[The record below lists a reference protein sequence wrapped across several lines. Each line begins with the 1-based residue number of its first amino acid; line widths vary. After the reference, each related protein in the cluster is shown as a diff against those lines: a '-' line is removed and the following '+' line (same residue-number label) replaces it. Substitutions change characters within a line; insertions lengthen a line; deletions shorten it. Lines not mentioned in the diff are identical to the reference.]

1 MLHVHHSNRLERLAD
16 RLCEVIAAPLGP
28 ALAPETIVV
37 PNPGMARWLSLA
49 VAQRLGVAANLDCVF
64 PAAFVWRVLRAQDAT
79 LPPLPPA
86 EQGPLLFALLAA
98 FAAPDRPAE
107 VGRYL
112 ADDDGLKA
120 WQLARRLADAYQRY
134 QVFRPEWL
142 ADWEQGGG
150 NGWDARLWQRVAA
163 GQPHQGR
170 LLIELAGR
178 VKAGRLVTAGLPA
191 RVSVF
196 GLSALAPAYLEL
208 MQALAVDRDVHVQ
221 FFDPCAAYW
230 HELQT
235 PRAVAR
241 RRRRWA
247 QQAMGVDP
255 TDDANA
261 SHPLLAAWGQ
271 AGRAFAAQLLDC
283 NAIETEAYDDPGEA
297 SLLRRLQRDVL
308 LLEPPRLADMP
319 ADDRSIEIHVCHS
332 PLREVQVVY
341 DRLLGLF
348 ERHPDLTPRDC
359 VLMAPNIDAYAPH
372 IAAVFGSAPAGRRI
386 PYAIADR
393 APRAE
398 QALAAAFL
406 ELLDLPHSRLPA
418 SQVLSLLELPA
429 LCRAFGIGDDAVPRL
444 RTLVQQSGARFA
456 FDADARAA
464 LGLPATDEHTWRA
477 GLDRLLLGHATSEA
491 LGDVLPLPLAS
502 TELAEAAGGLA
513 ELLRRLDAL
522 QHDLAGPHAPAEWT
536 RRLLATLTLFEPG
549 DEDEA
554 DTLALLRGAVL
565 RLEAEAQAG
574 GGAAPLPRAVVK
586 GYLTAALDEPGP
598 ARRFIT
604 GAVTCC
610 ALAPMRAVP
619 FRVVCVLGLNDGE
632 FPRRARPAEFDRLA
646 GDYRPGDRVLRDDDR
661 YLMLEALLAARDTL
675 HLSYVGRRQAD
686 NAPLPP
692 SALVTELLDV
702 LRQMSDTG
710 ARVVEH
716 PLQAFSARY
725 GREPELITY
734 AGEWFE
740 RAPPAPVFAARPLA
754 VLAKRGEPD
763 DWTLDDLLG
772 FVRSPAR
779 WFLQGRLGIRLRQ
792 VEEAPADEEPFYL
805 AGLDAYAVGQQLVLA
820 HLAGRA
826 ADDAYHQLRS
836 TGALPAA
843 AAGRWLFDHAWA
855 DAGALAARAAPLLA
869 QPQPDRLVELD
880 IAGTVLTGRLRG
892 LTAAGLV
899 DCQYAKEANG
909 RRVLSLWVRHLAL
922 NAAGLAVESHLLTR
936 EQTVRLAPVENAA
949 HVLADLLALARQG
962 LCEPLPLLPKSA
974 LAYAAANDPDKG
986 MKAARVEWEVKR
998 SRDRDIPGEKDDPDV
1013 QLAFRGRQPLQEPA
1027 FVELAERVFGP
1038 LLAAWVDA

>member
-28 ALAPETIVV
+28 VLAPETIVV

-112 ADDDGLKA
+112 AGDDGLKA

-134 QVFRPEWL
+134 QVFRPDWL

-150 NGWDARLWQRVAA
+150 SGWDARLWQRVAA
-163 GQPHQGR
+163 GRPHQGR
-170 LLIELAGR
+170 LLVDLARRVRAGR
-178 VKAGRLVTAGLPA
+178 MVTAGLPA
-191 RVSVF
+191 RLSVF
-196 GLSALAPAYLEL
+196 GLSALAPAYLAL

-221 FFDPCAAYW
+221 FLDPCAAYW

-247 QQAMGVDP
+247 QQAMGREPD
-255 TDDANA
+255 DDANA

-283 NAIETEAYDDPGEA
+283 NAIETEDYEDPGDT
-297 SLLRRLQRDVL
+297 SLLRRLQRAVL
-308 LLEPPRLADMP
+308 LLEPPQLLETRP
-319 ADDRSIEIHVCHS
+319 DDRSIEIHVCHS
-332 PLREVQVVY
+332 LLREVQVVY

-348 ERHPDLTPRDC
+348 EQHPDLTPRDC
-359 VLMAPNIDAYAPH
+359 VVMAPNIDAYAPH

-398 QALAAAFL
+398 LALATAFL

-429 LCRAFGIGDDAVPRL
+429 LCRAFGIADDAVPRL
-444 RTLVQQSGARFA
+444 RALVQQSGARFA

-477 GLDRLLLGHATSEA
+477 GLDRLLLGHATSGT
-491 LGDVLPLPLAS
+491 LGDLLPLPLAS

-536 RRLLATLTLFEPG
+536 RRLLAALTLFEPG
-549 DEDEA
+549 GEDEA

-565 RLEAEAQAG
+565 RLDAEAQAG
-574 GGAAPLPRAVVK
+574 GGAAPLTHAAVRA
-586 GYLTAALDEPGP
+586 YLADALDEPGP
-598 ARRFIT
+598 ARSFIT

-610 ALAPMRAVP
+610 ALAPMRAIP
-619 FRVVCVLGLNDGE
+619 FRVVCVLGLNDRD

-646 GDYRPGDRVLRDDDR
+646 GDYRPGDRVARDDDR
-661 YLMLEALLAARDTL
+661 YLTLEALLAARDTL
-675 HLSYVGRRQAD
+675 HLSYVGRRQTD

-692 SALVTELLDV
+692 SALVTELSDV
-702 LRQMSDTG
+702 LRQMRPGG
-710 ARVVEH
+710 ARVVGH

-725 GREPELITY
+725 GQEPNLITY

-740 RAPPAPVFAARPLA
+740 SAPPAPVFAAAPLA
-754 VLAKRGEPD
+754 PGERTEPD
-763 DWTLDDLLG
+763 GWALDDLLA

-779 WFLQGRLGIRLRQ
+779 WFLQGRLGIRLRALD
-792 VEEAPADEEPFYL
+792 EAPADDEPFYL
-805 AGLDAYAVGQQLVLA
+805 AGLDAWAAGQHLVAA
-820 HLAGRA
+820 HLAGTP
-826 ADDAYHQLRS
+826 ADDAYRQLRGA
-836 TGALPAA
+836 GALPAA
-843 AAGRWLFDHAWA
+843 AAGRRAFDQVWA
-855 DAGALAARAAPLLA
+855 DAAALAVRAAPLLA
-869 QPQPDRLVELD
+869 QPRPNRLIDLD
-880 IAGTVLTGRLRG
+880 IAGTPLTGRLSG
-892 LTAAGLV
+892 LTTAGMV
-899 DCQYAKEANG
+899 DCQYSRRASG
-909 RRVLSLWVRHLAL
+909 QRVLSLWVRHLAL
-922 NAAGLAVESHLLTR
+922 NAAGEAVESHLLTR
-936 EQTVRLAPVENAA
+936 EQTVRFTPVRNAA
-949 HVLADLLALARQG
+949 ATLADLLALARQG
-962 LCEPLPLLPKSA
+962 LCAPLPLLPKSS
-974 LAYAAANDPDKG
+974 LAYASADDPDKG
-986 MKAARVEWEVKR
+986 IKAAWAAWNGNGFQGTA
-998 SRDRDIPGEKDDPDV
+998 GEKDDPDV
-1013 QLAFRGRQPLQEPA
+1013 HLAFRGREPLAEPA
-1027 FVELAERVFGP
+1027 FATLAARVFGP
-1038 LLAAWVDA
+1038 LLTALADE